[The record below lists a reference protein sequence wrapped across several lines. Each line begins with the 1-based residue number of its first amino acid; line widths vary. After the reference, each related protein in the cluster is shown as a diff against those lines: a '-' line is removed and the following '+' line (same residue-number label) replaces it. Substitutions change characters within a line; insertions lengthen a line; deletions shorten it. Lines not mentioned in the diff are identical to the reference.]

1 MINVKY
7 WIVTTIRSIGMIVK
21 GRVSLNDLSGPVGIV
36 KMISDD
42 YTASVE
48 NGRSV
53 KEKIYNVAMTM
64 CMMTILL
71 SANIGVM
78 NLIPLPAL
86 DGGRLF
92 FLIIEVIRRKK
103 INQNV
108 EGTIHFVGLMLLFV
122 LMFVI
127 MGNDILKLVR

>member
-1 MINVKY
+1 MIA
-7 WIVTTIRSIGMIVK
+7 K
-21 GRVSLNDLSGPVGIV
+21 GNVSLNDLSGPVGIV

-48 NGRSV
+48 YGKTV
-53 KEKIYNVAMTM
+53 AEKIYNVVMTM
-64 CMMTILL
+64 STMTILL

-92 FLIIEVIRRKK
+92 FLIIEAIRRKK
-103 INQNV
+103 IDQKI
-108 EGTIHFVGLMLLFV
+108 EGTIHFVGLLLLFL
-122 LMFVI
+122 LMIVI
-127 MGNDILKLVR
+127 MGNDIFKIIK